1 MGFVLAVLIFFFCS
15 ELKPGN
21 FDFGVVFTPASF
33 FFCSELNPEIP
44 VCDEDGAS
52 VSFFFCEVLRPE
64 RFDCDDV
71 GAWVSFFF
79 CPKLK
84 PATRGLGVGVGWT
97 SFCFAVP
104 LNGKA
109 GRFVLSPQSTMKINP
124 VTVKYLVFIGIT
136 DSFGKIAA
144 PLQRIGNYEAKL
156 SHPFIGYVPI
166 IAYDQRPT
174 VRGDVNSLAG
184 RDLAI
189 GPVSVQDAS
198 LERSM
203 PAVC

>member
-33 FFCSELNPEIP
+33 FFCDALTPEK
-44 VCDEDGAS
+44 
-52 VSFFFCEVLRPE
+52 
-64 RFDCDDV
+64 FDCDDV

-109 GRFVLSPQSTMKINP
+109 GTFVLSPQSTMKINP

-156 SHPFIGYVPI
+156 SHPFIGHVPI
-166 IAYDQRPT
+166 IADDQCPT
-174 VRGDVNSLAG
+174 VLGDVDSFAG
-184 RDLAI
+184 RDLSMGA
-189 GPVSVQDAS
+189 VNVQNAS

-203 PAVC
+203 PAIR